1 MAKKSKAKPN
11 EPIFISLSLPVEGN
25 MPRKGTILVRHETT
39 AVLHRFD
46 YRTMRD
52 ILTAINDAVNHELV
66 VEADPP
72 QIPPL
77 SATAT
82 TAVVTPASTATVPDP
97 AASEEAD
104 TDSDSTDEGGALTD
118 DGGEPFEGNPDAQES
133 DQTAESLFEEAAN
146 EQTSGDDPADNFAPT
161 GEPISQPT
169 LF

>member
-1 MAKKSKAKPN
+1 MAKKSKAKPK
-11 EPIFISLSLPVEGN
+11 EPMYISLSLPVEGN

-72 QIPPL
+72 QIPAL
-77 SATAT
+77 SATPTTAT
-82 TAVVTPASTATVPDP
+82 TLPSTATAPDP
-97 AASEEAD
+97 AAPEEAD
-104 TDSDSTDEGGALTD
+104 TDSDPTDEGGEPTD

-133 DQTAESLFEEAAN
+133 DQTAESLFEETAD

>member
-1 MAKKSKAKPN
+1 MTMKFTLGRTLITPN
-11 EPIFISLSLPVEGN
+11 ARDTLDP
-25 MPRKGTILVRHETT
+25 T
-39 AVLHRFD
+39 
-46 YRTMRD
+46 D

-82 TAVVTPASTATVPDP
+82 TAAATLPNP

-104 TDSDSTDEGGALTD
+104 TDSGPTDEGGEPTD
-118 DGGEPFEGNPDAQES
+118 EGGEPFEENPDAQES
-133 DQTAESLFEEAAN
+133 DQTAESLFEEAAD
-146 EQTSGDDPADNFAPT
+146 EQTPGDDPADNFAPT
-161 GEPISQPT
+161 GEPISQPK